1 MPNQGESTREKIIGD
16 ILQYQ
21 IQANRQDNSSQSKSS
36 AVPPVKF
43 QSYAW

>member
-1 MPNQGESTREKIIGD
+1 MPNQGESTRDKILGD

-21 IQANRQDNSSQSKSS
+21 IQANRQENSSQSKSS

-43 QSYAW
+43 QDQAW